1 MAFQD
6 PSLIP
11 PPGPPTR
18 VVRVVLTPHG
28 AYPAPLRERASSFAG
43 LPSDRFYRTP
53 ATPLWSRAFHW
64 IGQGLSAMNLLVAFF
79 LLAMVVIGV
88 GPLFFGF
95 RPFVVL
101 SGSMEPTIPTGSIAI
116 TRPVP
121 SDQLQIGDVIALAPK
136 ETALPILHRIV
147 QIENRKGT
155 LYYTTRGDA
164 NNENDA
170 EFALPATALQLVG
183 AIPLVGYVVYAA
195 AQPLGTVLLVW
206 LPLLALVTLWLKDRV
221 VQVWRWANTRGY
233 WTVVYRWLAGQ

>member
-1 MAFQD
+1 MF
-6 PSLIP
+6 PSYRTYP
-11 PPGPPTR
+11 EP
-18 VVRVVLTPHG
+18 LT
-28 AYPAPLRERASSFAG
+28 G
-43 LPSDRFYRTP
+43 LPSDRFYRAP
-53 ATPLWSRAFHW
+53 ATPLWHRALHW
-64 IGQGLSAMNLLVAFF
+64 TWQGVSAMNLLVAFF

-95 RPFVVL
+95 RPFVIL
-101 SGSMEPTIPTGSIAI
+101 SGSMEPTIHTGSIAI

-121 SDQLQIGDVIALAPK
+121 SDTLQVGDVIAFAPK
-136 ETALPILHRIV
+136 ETALPIVHRIV

-164 NNENDA
+164 NTGNDI

-206 LPLLALVTLWLKDRV
+206 LPLLALVTLWFKDRV
-221 VQVWRWANTRGY
+221 MQVWRWANARGY
-233 WTVVYRWLAGQ
+233 WPVVRGWLTGQ